1 MHVEKDHSSEVEL
14 GCDLPSLVHRLIG
27 VAVRDLGRQDIAD
40 FVVLKNGYGS
50 IGQSRALTAGG
61 YEGIDL
67 DLVLQV
73 IPSCNTG
80 VVQRFLR
87 NSWRRQAFFLESG
100 CSLFEIGWALRRF
113 NLPLVTIG
121 HHTGWNGTRT
131 RKHRPTDVPVGAGRG
146 EAQGGHSSRSR
157 VRDFPIEE
165 SFSNRNLSLTIHPR
179 YSQALFRFAP
189 RRNHRARVPGFVR
202 PIRRDTFRRPREAI
216 ELKRLADRLYK
227 AQDTALP

>member
-50 IGQSRALTAGG
+50 MGQSRALTAGG

-87 NSWRRQAFFLESG
+87 NSWRRQAFF
-100 CSLFEIGWALRRF
+100 WKA
-113 NLPLVTIG
+113 
-121 HHTGWNGTRT
+121 
-131 RKHRPTDVPVGAGRG
+131 DA
-146 EAQGGHSSRSR
+146 HSSKLVGLCEDSIFRSSPSATTLGGMAR
-157 VRDFPIEE
+157 ELGNIV
-165 SFSNRNLSLTIHPR
+165 PR
-179 YSQALFRFAP
+179 MYRSVLAEGR
-189 RRNHRARVPGFVR
+189 HRAGIPPDRGS
-202 PIRRDTFRRPREAI
+202 AI
-216 ELKRLADRLYK
+216 SPLRSHS
-227 AQDTALP
+227 QTGI